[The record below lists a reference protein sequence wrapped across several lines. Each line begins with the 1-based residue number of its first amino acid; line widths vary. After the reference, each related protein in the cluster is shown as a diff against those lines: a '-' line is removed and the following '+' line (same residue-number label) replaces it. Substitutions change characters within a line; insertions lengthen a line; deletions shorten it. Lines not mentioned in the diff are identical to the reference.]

1 MHLLCPNPR
10 AALTKSNLVQ
20 AGILQR
26 LGVRV
31 DFVFPQKKKKE
42 EGRKNPHL
50 AASRMNDPTCLN
62 FADCLVG
69 VWRVYGNCLEG
80 VWRVSGGCLVGVCW
94 VSGACL
100 VGVWRVS

>member
-42 EGRKNPHL
+42 EGRKIPHL

-62 FADCLVG
+62 FGDCLVG
-69 VWRVYGNCLEG
+69 VWRVFGNCLEG
-80 VWRVSGGCLVGVCW
+80 VCISRVSEG
-94 VSGACL
+94 
-100 VGVWRVS
+100 